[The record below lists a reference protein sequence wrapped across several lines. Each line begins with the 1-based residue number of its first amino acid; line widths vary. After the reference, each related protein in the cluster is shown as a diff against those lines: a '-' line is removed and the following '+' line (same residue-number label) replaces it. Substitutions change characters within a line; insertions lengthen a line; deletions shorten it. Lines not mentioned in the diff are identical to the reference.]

1 MRTAVFAS
9 GRRPR
14 RGWQARFDQPQSV
27 HVAYTHQ
34 DVLPVIHL
42 AEEAALS
49 GRWVAMMV
57 AYEAAAAFDPA
68 MQTHSVSDFP
78 LVWAAVFDELAEPS
92 EPEFSP
98 PDNPAWQPQ
107 VSR

>member
-1 MRTAVFAS
+1 MPMRTAVFAS
-9 GRRPR
+9 GRTPR

-34 DVLPVIHL
+34 DVLPVIRL
-42 AEEAALS
+42 AEEASLA

-68 MQTHSVSDFP
+68 MQTHSLSDFP
-78 LVWAAVFDELAEPS
+78 LVLAAVFDKIAESP
-92 EPEFSP
+92 EPETGL
-98 PDNPAWQPQ
+98 PDHN
-107 VSR
+107 